1 MFAGLITVII
11 KGSIQVGGID
21 VVWDRAVEGERIDF
35 FE

>member
-11 KGSIQVGGID
+11 KGSIQVGGLD
-21 VVWDRAVEGERIDF
+21 VVWTRAVEGERIEF